1 MGLVRRSRSWL
12 SWKWLWLSH
21 VYPFY
26 WAHKPL
32 CERFRRDVL
41 RIGRLH
47 LCRSCTMV
55 YAGIALGVLL
65 SAVFHEPLHD
75 AAPALFAV
83 LAGVTLTLSCPVW
96 YRRWTRPVRD
106 ALRGMTGATIALA
119 GYLLFSGSLLPG
131 LIGLVVLGL
140 TWKAYQALRGS
151 RHPKACDGCPQLRE
165 NEICPGFAL
174 QAECIRQYEQ
184 EATDLL
190 LSHGYL
196 PDAVQRQTGP

>member
-32 CERFRRDVL
+32 CQRFRRDVL

-55 YAGIALGVLL
+55 YAGVALGVLL
-65 SAVFHEPLHD
+65 CAVFHEPLRD
-75 AAPALFAV
+75 AAPALFAA
-83 LAGVTLTLSCPVW
+83 LAAATLALSCPVW
-96 YRRWTRPVRD
+96 YGKWTRPVRD

-119 GYLLFSGSLLPG
+119 GYLLISGSLLPG
-131 LIGLVVLGL
+131 LIGLVALGL

-151 RHPKACDGCPQLRE
+151 HQPKACAGCPQLRE
-165 NEICPGFAL
+165 DEICPGFAL
-174 QAECIRQYEQ
+174 QAERIRQYEQ
-184 EATDLL
+184 KATDLL

-196 PDAVQRQTGP
+196 PDAVQRQPGP